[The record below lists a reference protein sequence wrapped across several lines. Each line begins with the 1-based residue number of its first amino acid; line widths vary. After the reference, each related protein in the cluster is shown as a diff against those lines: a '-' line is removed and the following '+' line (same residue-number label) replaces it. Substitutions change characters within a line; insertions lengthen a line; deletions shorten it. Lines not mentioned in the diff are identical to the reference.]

1 MKIKVILASTFLLLV
16 FVLIAYYFLRN
27 MEKFESSPTIT
38 FYYLEKCPW
47 CVKFKPIW
55 ENFEQ
60 KVKETNLQVITRSV
74 DGANPVNE
82 KEISKNNITG
92 FPHVQLESDK
102 GPVVFKED
110 RTVDNLISFVK
121 KNT

>member
-1 MKIKVILASTFLLLV
+1 MKIAVIAVSAFLLVL
-16 FVLIAYYFLRN
+16 FVLIGYYFLRN
-27 MEKFESSPTIT
+27 MEKFESNPTIT

-47 CVKFKPIW
+47 CIKFKPIW
-55 ENFEQ
+55 EQFEQ
-60 KVKETNLQVITRSV
+60 KVGETGLQVKTRTV
-74 DGANPVNE
+74 DGADPVNE

-102 GPVVFKED
+102 GSVVFKED

-121 KNT
+121 KNI